1 VHSLRQPAG
10 VPSTRA
16 APRRPDGADHGR
28 RVRLAAWQVEC
39 RRCGRQFV
47 PVLELS
53 AVAAISGEVWGWRNG
68 RRVGHRGRRPNAAR
82 LLAELAGI
90 DLSARSVRR
99 DTLRLAPGRIGP
111 ETLAVPVLAL
121 DGTGD
126 PETRTNRV
134 ELHLAVGLVARG
146 REGGRTVVKA
156 RLSAPPSGSH
166 GPRWPRCSPECA
178 PGW

>member
-1 VHSLRQPAG
+1 M
-10 VPSTRA
+10 
-16 APRRPDGADHGR
+16 
-28 RVRLAAWQVEC
+28 
-39 RRCGRQFV
+39 
-47 PVLELS
+47 
-53 AVAAISGEVWGWRNG
+53 AAISGEVWGWRNG

-126 PETRTNRV
+126 PETRTHRV

-166 GPRWPRCSPECA
+166 GPRWPRCSPGCA